1 MKADTAPSRCPGRRY
16 LPVFLLCLLAPQ
28 TVLAQHGSPDA
39 QPPDTV
45 LVRVGQEVITQGAF
59 EQNLRSA
66 MRQKFYHFRPPEG
79 QMAEF
84 RREVAQ
90 EMVERMLL
98 LQEAARRDI
107 TADPDRVETRL
118 DGYTRRYAEQPGG
131 MEENAEVVAALRHK
145 LEADDRLS
153 QLQQSIKST
162 PVPSDAEVRSYYDAN
177 QEQFTEPRRQR
188 ISLILLKVDPSS
200 SSKVWQSAMEEG
212 AGLVEKL
219 RSGADF
225 GELARLHSGDLSAQK
240 GGDMGYLH
248 DGMLTEQAEA
258 EIAKLAVG
266 EISEPI
272 RMLEGIAIF
281 RVDERTEARLL
292 PFDAVRERAG
302 ELAHRARSEAA
313 WTEFKQELRE
323 TTPVEYVDETL
334 AEPAA

>member
-1 MKADTAPSRCPGRRY
+1 M
-16 LPVFLLCLLAPQ
+16 
-28 TVLAQHGSPDA
+28 
-39 QPPDTV
+39 
-45 LVRVGQEVITQGAF
+45 
-59 EQNLRSA
+59 
-66 MRQKFYHFRPPEG
+66 
-79 QMAEF
+79 
-84 RREVAQ
+84 
-90 EMVERMLL
+90 
-98 LQEAARRDI
+98 
-107 TADPDRVETRL
+107 
-118 DGYTRRYAEQPGG
+118 
-131 MEENAEVVAALRHK
+131 
-145 LEADDRLS
+145 
-153 QLQQSIKST
+153 
-162 PVPSDAEVRSYYDAN
+162 PSDAEVRSYYDAN